1 MLSVSATNCA
11 QSFANMFEL
20 VLETAR
26 NFSFVAASKKLQAS
40 CLKFDETIRDVIVFF
55 VFKHDYALYC

>member
-26 NFSFVAASKKLQAS
+26 NFSFVAASKKLQES